1 MEKLSNLLTDGDGFR
16 LAFGWRG
23 GASLKPCFKH
33 DNVLKKDCRPPFPP
47 QSIESDIRVDVKDSD
62 LAHRRPGYVEIDCS
76 DHHMFRETTAA
87 EVWAKCDALK
97 AGAARVASGEWSRA
111 RFGLLE
117 KSFGLNFNPHG
128 LLSNEALR
136 GFVDPVRTMTWAWAH
151 SFLQD
156 GAFTTEVT
164 LLLKAC
170 EPLGVT
176 FATLRDFLKDDRWR
190 FPKATK
196 AKSAG
201 LYRVFD
207 AWRSSSGDAN
217 QAMPRKYVSAE
228 RLRLGF
234 HERCAFCFPK
244 EGLLAM
250 FRQRQGTGGSSGC
263 TS

>member
-1 MEKLSNLLTDGDGFR
+1 M
-16 LAFGWRG
+16 RG
-23 GASLKPCFKH
+23 KRAPLPGASEPFILSLASTVCSAEFIRTSEAETPVFRPC
-33 DNVLKKDCRPPFPP
+33 
-47 QSIESDIRVDVKDSD
+47 
-62 LAHRRPGYVEIDCS
+62 
-76 DHHMFRETTAA
+76 
-87 EVWAKCDALK
+87 
-97 AGAARVASGEWSRA
+97 A

-136 GFVDPVRTMTWAWAH
+136 GFVDPVRTMTWDWAH

-156 GAFTTEVT
+156 GAFTTEVI

-170 EPLGVT
+170 EPFGET
-176 FATLRDFLKDDRWR
+176 FPTLRDFLKGDRWR